1 MIEAPHYTPAGAKR
15 DASFALPG
23 DYFDGTVNEP
33 ALHQAVKVFLNN
45 QRQGTAATKTRSFVS
60 GGNQKPWKQKGTGRA
75 RQGSI
80 RAPHWRGGGVVFGP
94 TPRDYRTEIPRKVRQ
109 LARKSALNARA
120 REGAVHVVER
130 LAFRA
135 PKTAQLVELLESLG
149 LEGRKALVLTAGH
162 NANAYLSGR
171 NLPAVE
177 VMAYPEASAYDILW
191 SEAIV
196 VEEGALTG
204 VMPEPLPE
212 ETEAEKAERT
222 EKAERKRRPAA
233 AKPATKAKKP
243 KAEKPAPKAKAKT
256 AKKTSAK
263 KAAGKPAKKKAEKA
277 TRKGGRKGSK

>member
-1 MIEAPHYTPAGAKR
+1 MIEAPHYSAEGAKR
-15 DASFALPG
+15 GTNFSLPG

-33 ALHQAVKVFLNN
+33 VLHQAVKAYLNN
-45 QRQGTAATKTRSFVS
+45 QRQGTHQTKSRSFVS

-120 REGAVHVVER
+120 REGAVHVIER

-135 PKTAQLVELLESLG
+135 PKTAQLASLLDSLG

-162 NANAYLSGR
+162 NPNAYLSGR
-171 NLPAVE
+171 NLPTVE

-191 SEAIV
+191 SEAVI

-204 VMPEPLPE
+204 VMPEPLAE
-212 ETEAEKAERT
+212 ETEAERAERT
-222 EKAERKRRPAA
+222 EKKRRPAA
-233 AKPATKAKKP
+233 AKPAAKAKKP
-243 KAEKPAPKAKAKT
+243 KAEKKAEAKAKPAKKTT
-256 AKKTSAK
+256 AKKRATKSAK
-263 KAAGKPAKKKAEKA
+263 KAAPKK
-277 TRKGGRKGSK
+277 KGSK